1 MKIVSTFS
9 LFHFSMKASSWDWAA
24 DVSSVVILSTAD
36 EPVFTLAFFSADHDV
51 VDPAS
56 LSWSARKPTLA
67 PLSFFS
73 AMSRFTRVRRSPPW
87 WCRASA
93 RGRAAP
99 GRSTAARARARCGS
113 SRAPGDAELTLA
125 AEVDEHAEH
134 REHAVVLGPRRA
146 EREDQAH
153 ARDRRIGLDVR
164 LDHPAA
170 DTTVVVDVVD
180 EDLRSSSWSP
190 R

>member
-36 EPVFTLAFFSADHDV
+36 EPVFTLAFFSLRITTSLIR
-51 VDPAS
+51 PS

-73 AMSRFTRVRRSPPW
+73 AMSRFTRVAAAPPW

-113 SRAPGDAELTLA
+113 SRAP
-125 AEVDEHAEH
+125 
-134 REHAVVLGPRRA
+134 
-146 EREDQAH
+146 
-153 ARDRRIGLDVR
+153 
-164 LDHPAA
+164 
-170 DTTVVVDVVD
+170 
-180 EDLRSSSWSP
+180 W
-190 R
+190 